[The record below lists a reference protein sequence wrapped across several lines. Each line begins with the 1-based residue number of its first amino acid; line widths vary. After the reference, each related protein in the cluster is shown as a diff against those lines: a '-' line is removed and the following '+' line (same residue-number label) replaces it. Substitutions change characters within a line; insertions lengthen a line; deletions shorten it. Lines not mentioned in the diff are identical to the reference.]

1 MASALSAL
9 VQDNDG
15 NWKLVSRL
23 SFYEGDHERREVY
36 VGLVAFGALLHAS
49 ALCHSLKEI
58 SKVPD
63 QRPPLNLPHESAASR
78 WPGEEFNH
86 AQKVFQE
93 RGVFATA
100 SDKGL
105 TAEFPW
111 DEGSSVAL
119 IKPGN
124 DINLT
129 EYGAYLAVTVHY
141 RQAATKLGQALDEA
155 QAAYWHGAEIAT
167 REQMRTSLLQ
177 LTTREAHPRIGNGL
191 FCRLELPLKMS
202 DEDANETASRLN
214 LLDFAA
220 ADSPPFF
227 GSWCSSPQSGRV
239 TYVSFWPNLLFHP
252 GTAAMVASWMEHRS
266 AQAHQWITGA
276 NTSAEQQVKWSLSS
290 GSKLSSSSGVTKE
303 SRGSQKLALTS
314 QEERITGDV
323 GPEFLAFIY
332 EQMKIDPEWSVR
344 GERNLTWWGHR
355 LAQRIWAETVIMED
369 GDEIARVHAET
380 DVLRNVDTAA
390 HATQSLS
397 ILNRNAS
404 LSAYVWNP
412 ETKKISLRS
421 SAYFHSQNFP
431 WLSVFFLSV
440 VSLQAAEAH
449 LQPDA
454 LAKLVGGEVDESA
467 HPTNGFREQK
477 DEMLDVIPLLY
488 APWGK
493 NPSQFTRED
502 FHAAMELDP
511 KPWLMANEGEKGLT
525 AEFRFPGCMP
535 PTALLTVDNEIRHP
549 LFGSGLF
556 ILLRL
561 PLTLRGANVDSLA
574 SQLNLAELRNPTRT
588 HFMGSWCVDSP
599 RNVKLAQLGLLL
611 MGESLPVG
619 ILEKGA
625 KETLSFC
632 SFIPSVCHR
641 PGLLENIV
649 YSMGCRTMWANEYL
663 ASEEGVPAE
672 FGPRHSEAFQEQSR
686 QHLSLGKRLLDRA
699 LRHIK
704 KKPN

>member
-1 MASALSAL
+1 MDNIKLAQHRLGIFLAMKKAIQDKMGGGNALETALINELAQHVGQAKTSAVAADVEKFGEDRNNILIASLAINVDETTWCKVLEQAAAVAMSASAANEIPKVDVRTMAQELREISAQRRNNENGEAAL
-9 VQDNDG
+9 KAPYHLFFFSAVDLAERSRFFDIMKQEDG
-15 NWKLVSRL
+15 FTLAETGTTAPRLGACVESEYEVAGAGGFHHVHRNYGKYRTDTARSAMEFFAKANSLTQLTDIAETHNQMEAGPTWATIFQKLGCPPSTF
-23 SFYEGDHERREVY
+23 SFKESKSFEGQAKERRCAIET
-36 VGLVAFGALLHAS
+36 S
-49 ALCHSLKEI
+49 
-58 SKVPD
+58 
-63 QRPPLNLPHESAASR
+63 
-78 WPGEEFNH
+78 EEF
-86 AQKVFQE
+86 
-93 RGVFATA
+93 
-100 SDKGL
+100 
-105 TAEFPW
+105 
-111 DEGSSVAL
+111 
-119 IKPGN
+119 
-124 DINLT
+124 
-129 EYGAYLAVTVHY
+129 
-141 RQAATKLGQALDEA
+141 
-155 QAAYWHGAEIAT
+155 
-167 REQMRTSLLQ
+167 
-177 LTTREAHPRIGNGL
+177 
-191 FCRLELPLKMS
+191 
-202 DEDANETASRLN
+202 
-214 LLDFAA
+214 
-220 ADSPPFF
+220 
-227 GSWCSSPQSGRV
+227 SSPDN
-239 TYVSFWPNLLFHP
+239 P
-252 GTAAMVASWMEHRS
+252 E
-266 AQAHQWITGA
+266 
-276 NTSAEQQVKWSLSS
+276 
-290 GSKLSSSSGVTKE
+290 KE
-303 SRGSQKLALTS
+303 SRVASDHVQI
-314 QEERITGDV
+314 EGDV
-323 GPEFLAFIY
+323 GPQLLAFIY

-344 GERNLTWWGHR
+344 EERSLTWWGHR

-369 GDEIARVHAET
+369 GDEIVRVQAET
-380 DVLRNVDTAA
+380 DVLRNVSTAA

-397 ILNRNAS
+397 ILNRNAN

-412 ETKKISLRS
+412 ETKKVSLRS

-431 WLSVFFLSV
+431 WLSVFFLSA

-502 FHAAMELDP
+502 FHTAMELDP

-525 AEFRFPGCMP
+525 AEFRFPGCIP
-535 PTALLTVDNEIRHP
+535 PTALLTVDNEIGHP

-574 SQLNLAELRNPTRT
+574 SQLNVAELRNPTRT

-619 ILEKGA
+619 VLEKGA

-672 FGPRHSEAFQEQSR
+672 FGPRHSGAFQEQSG
-686 QHLSLGKRLLDRA
+686 QHLSLRKRLLDRA
-699 LRHIK
+699 LRHMT